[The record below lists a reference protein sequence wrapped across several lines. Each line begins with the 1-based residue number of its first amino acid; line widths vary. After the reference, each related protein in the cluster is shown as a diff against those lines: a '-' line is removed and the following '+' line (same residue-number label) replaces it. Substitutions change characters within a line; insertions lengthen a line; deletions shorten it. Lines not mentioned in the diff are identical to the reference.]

1 MKWSELFTPTS
12 KQITALDAIKRSKFV
27 LYGGARG
34 GGKSWFLRW
43 YLLQFL
49 IEMYKQGY
57 ENARV
62 MLACESYPVLQDR
75 QTAKIST
82 EFPMWLGEVKTTKT
96 EGLGFYVRPEYLFK
110 AYTRIRE
117 IMRFNPTNFLVPL
130 DVSCSVGPNWG
141 MLGEVHTITEDNKL
155 VMNYKPLE

>member
-1 MKWSELFTPTS
+1 MKWSDLFTTTD
-12 KQITALDAIKRSKFV
+12 KQKTALEAIRRSKYV

-34 GGKSWFLRW
+34 GGKSWLLRW

-75 QTAKIST
+75 QIAKIST
-82 EFPMWLGEVKTTKT
+82 EFPFWLGEVKSTKT
-96 EGLGFYVRPEYLFK
+96 EGLGFYLKPEFGGGAIMLRNLDNPEKYMGAEFAAIGVDQIEKIKKDTFDILIGSLRWPNFK
-110 AYTRIRE
+110 
-117 IMRFNPTNFLVPL
+117 
-130 DVSCSVGPNWG
+130 
-141 MLGEVHTITEDNKL
+141 
-155 VMNYKPLE
+155 